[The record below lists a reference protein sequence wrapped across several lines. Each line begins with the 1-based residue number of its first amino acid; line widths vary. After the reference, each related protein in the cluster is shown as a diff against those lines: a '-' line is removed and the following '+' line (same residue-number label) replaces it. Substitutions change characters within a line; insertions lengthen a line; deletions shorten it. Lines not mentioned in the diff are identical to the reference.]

1 MRSSWHFNPMSHTSG
16 LSWASM
22 FRLYIRSDIM
32 TSRAPNHLLS
42 RCGYDHVS
50 LVPDDI
56 PPLLAEGQS
65 GASQTSEVSLVQI
78 ILNAPKSHLLQRL
91 RILLA
96 QLDGHLPG
104 CPAIT
109 LGLGQLVGVRLGRP
123 GGLGRQPGPLARGS
137 AHAGDALAGPR
148 RPAQRGAGAVSS
160 LPPAAGQRAGGAA
173 SGGHQRPVSADQ
185 GRHTGLLITVKIR
198 VDNPN
203 FHGKLRV

>member
-1 MRSSWHFNPMSHTSG
+1 MRHILPLSVMRSSWHFNPMSHTSG

-104 CPAIT
+104 CPATT

-123 GGLGRQPGPLARGS
+123 GGLGRQPGPLARRS
-137 AHAGDALAGPR
+137 AHADDALAGPR
-148 RPAQRGAGAVSS
+148 RPAQEALVQYHLCRRLLASELGVQ
-160 LPPAAGQRAGGAA
+160 PAAATNDLYR
-173 SGGHQRPVSADQ
+173 R
-185 GRHTGLLITVKIR
+185 IR
-198 VDNPN
+198 D
-203 FHGKLRV
+203 GIQAC